1 MDRLVA
7 WVSRRPAT
15 IVLTTALIATACALL
30 SWKYLRLDAD
40 TNSLIGDQQ
49 PFMEGYRAF
58 QRNFGDLEYLL
69 VVVDPKGHER
79 EADAAVRELVDGLRA
94 VPDVPGVMGFV
105 DAAEQFRV
113 STWAMPD
120 ATLRELHLA
129 RGALPELASRPGG
142 GGLLKASAERVERL
156 LKEGGDMQDAA
167 RRELAAQ
174 AFLLARCALGGMPDA
189 AESLATPRNDEW
201 LLADGG
207 HLRLILV
214 MPVKSYDT
222 LSVIERPLQQMRDV
236 MARVGR
242 AHPTVDI
249 GLTGRPVLQADEMS
263 TTNDDMNIASIA
275 ALAMCAGL
283 FMFVFRGV
291 KRPLLAVLTFLAGS
305 ALTYGAATLVVGR
318 LNLLSVVFMLVLVG
332 VGLDYGIHMIARYLE
347 GLRHLGP
354 TASVRHMVRRAVPS
368 MLAGAATSSGT
379 FLIAMVA
386 PMQGLRELGLIS
398 GMGLLLCAITMAFT
412 LPALL
417 LLLDGGARRQPL
429 RRGFFEEPLDGRMD
443 RFDGRA
449 APRHVVLLVVS
460 LALAAAG
467 CWIGARDVSFE
478 SNLLRLQADGL
489 TSVSWQRR
497 LQAEGG
503 NATWFGACT
512 VASMADI
519 PPMIERARTEP
530 LIGRVRSVLDVVQ
543 ADTPERAT
551 LRGEIGAAALTSPA
565 SQRQIATPES
575 ADRAARAF
583 GDLANMAGLAGA
595 PKADTQLIETLRDAL
610 HRLNEALRTQP
621 DAMVRATEAAADR
634 AGMAAEMTGR
644 GARASVREALP
655 DAVRD
660 TFTSASGQCAV
671 ILHPAEDVWE
681 SDAMTRFV
689 QAIRRVDPEVTGV
702 PITVSESII
711 LMRRSFFEQGLL
723 ALAFVVLLLL
733 LDFRSWK
740 LAALSLASLLMGLA
754 WTMGLMGLLQI
765 PFNLANFFAIPIMI
779 GLAVDSCI
787 HVTHRAV
794 DGGLQV
800 GFGSTR
806 RAVIVTALTTT
817 IGFGMLMFA
826 QHRGLRSLGQ
836 LMALASLCC
845 LASSVWLLPAMLR
858 IAGLGRVRV
867 TTPTA

>member
-7 WVSRRPAT
+7 WVSRWPTT
-15 IVLTTALIATACALL
+15 IVLVTAVIATTCALL

-40 TNSLIGDQQ
+40 TNSLIGDRQ

-69 VVVDPKGHER
+69 VVVDPRGNEH
-79 EADAAVRELVDGLRA
+79 EADAAVLELVDGLRA
-94 VPDVPGVMGFV
+94 VPDVPGVMGCV
-105 DAAEQFRV
+105 SASEQFRV

-120 ATLRELHLA
+120 TSLQDLHLA
-129 RGALPELASRPGG
+129 RGALGELASRPGG

-156 LKEGGDMQDAA
+156 LKDGGDMQDAA

-189 AESLATPRNDEW
+189 AESLATPRDNQW

-207 HLRLILV
+207 RLRLILV

-222 LSVIERPLQQMRDV
+222 LSVIERPLEQMREV
-236 MARVGR
+236 MALVER
-242 AHPTVDI
+242 AHPAVAI

-275 ALAMCAGL
+275 ALVLCAAL

-291 KRPLLAVLTFLAGS
+291 KRPLLAVLAFLAGS
-305 ALTYGAATLVVGR
+305 ALTYGAATLLVGR

-332 VGLDYGIHMIARYLE
+332 VALDYGIHMIARYLE

-379 FLIAMVA
+379 FLIALVA

-398 GMGLLLCAITMAFT
+398 GVGLLLCAVTMAFA

-417 LLLDGGARRQPL
+417 LLLDGRARRQPL

-449 APRHVVLLVVS
+449 APRHVALLLVS

-467 CWIGARDVSFE
+467 CWIGARAVTFE

-489 TSVSWQRR
+489 SSVTWQRR

-503 NATWFGACT
+503 NATWFGAST
-512 VASMADI
+512 VESMADI
-519 PPMIERARTEP
+519 PQVLERAKAEP

-543 ADTPERAT
+543 ADTPERAR
-551 LRGEIGAAALTSPA
+551 LRGEIGTAALATTDP
-565 SQRQIATPES
+565 QRQIATPEL

-583 GDLANMAGLAGA
+583 GDLAGMAGLAGA
-595 PKADTQLIETLRDAL
+595 AKADTQLIESLRDAL
-610 HRLNEALRTQP
+610 HRLNEALRTRP
-621 DAMVRATEAAADR
+621 DATVRATEAAAER

-644 GARASVREALP
+644 GARASVRDALP

-671 ILHPAEDVWE
+671 IMHPSEDVWE

-689 QAIRRVDPEVTGV
+689 QAIRRVDPQVTGV

-711 LMRRSFFEQGLL
+711 LMQRSFFEQGLL
-723 ALAFVVLLLL
+723 ALAFVALLLL
-733 LDFRSWK
+733 VDFRSWR
-740 LAALSLASLLMGLA
+740 LAALALASLMMGLA
-754 WTMGLMGLLQI
+754 WTMGLMGMLQI

-836 LMALASLCC
+836 LMAIASLCC
-845 LASSVWLLPAMLR
+845 LVSSVWLLPAMLR
-858 IAGLGRVRV
+858 IAGFGRVRV
-867 TTPTA
+867 AATAA